1 MRKWNFGDVF
11 VKGHTERLWQKWN
24 LYSGLQESKVHT
36 QSSTPHCPHEDIKEW
51 ITRAGGGGGARI
63 SLDRPHFSKYRCAG
77 SLKENNHLQ
86 FD

>member
-36 QSSTPHCPHEDIKEW
+36 QSSTPHCPHENIKEW
-51 ITRAGGGGGARI
+51 IARGVGEEQG
-63 SLDRPHFSKYRCAG
+63 Y
-77 SLKENNHLQ
+77 HLIDLIFQ
-86 FD
+86 NIDVQGV